1 MFGLTDADI
10 KRIIAETA
18 KHTEIEQLIIF
29 GSRAIGNYKKGS
41 DVDLALVGKAVNNK
55 TAKKL
60 SIALNENSPMPYYF
74 DVIDYH
80 QIQNKDLKQHIDEKG
95 IVIYTKK

>member
-1 MFGLTDADI
+1 MYGLSDADI
-10 KRIIAETA
+10 ERIINETA

-41 DVDLALVGKAVNNK
+41 DVDLALVGKALNYKV
-55 TAKKL
+55 TREL
-60 SIALNENSPMPYYF
+60 SMTLNENSPMPYYF

-80 QIQNKDLKQHIDEKG
+80 QIQNKNLKQHIDEKG